1 MHSGNGAEVIGI
13 KKNRKLDI
21 IILHTSPKKAE
32 LQFLEIGLSLI
43 DEMTYLRCQQ
53 DEMQL
58 IMLSLMGFL
67 HDRFLLLDH
76 AVQIDFVWNERTAK
90 INK

>member
-76 AVQIDFVWNERTAK
+76 GVQLILFETNEREK
-90 INK
+90 